1 MHVLI
6 VAATEKEI
14 GSIRSQAEKSGN
26 KNAKF
31 EFLVSGVGIAA
42 TTYAMTRKLKG
53 GNFNMALN
61 VGLAGTFREEIHLG
75 EVVTVVSDQFADVG
89 AEDGEKFLSVFDLEL
104 MDRDR
109 FPFWNGKLKCD
120 SFILENKFPSIQ
132 HLKKVKAITV
142 NTVHGHEKTIQRTRE
157 NFHPDVES
165 MEGAAFHYVC
175 MMEKIPSIQL
185 RAISNRVERRNR
197 PAWNIPLA
205 LNNLTDTTLHF
216 LNQL

>member
-1 MHVLI
+1 MHVLV

-14 GSIRSQAEKSGN
+14 GSIRSQAERSGN
-26 KNAKF
+26 KNIKI

-42 TTYAMTRKLKG
+42 TTYEMTRKLKG
-53 GNFNMALN
+53 GNFKMALN
-61 VGLAGTFREEIHLG
+61 VGLAGTFREEIGLG

-89 AEDGEKFLSVFDLEL
+89 AEDGEKFLSAFDMGL

-120 SFILENKFPSIQ
+120 SYLIENKFSSIH

-142 NTVHGHEKTIQRTRE
+142 NTVHGHDKTILRTR
-157 NFHPDVES
+157 NKFHPDVES

-185 RAISNRVERRNR
+185 RAISNRVEKRNR
-197 PAWNIPLA
+197 TAWNIPLA
-205 LNNLTDTTLHF
+205 LNNLTETTLEF